1 MCEFAPGLGEYP
13 LLKCD
18 KECTSFLFMFANTC
32 KWNMKCHRYNPPRIA
47 LYLYLNGCVVF
58 DIPCVRFANYP
69 SCVPVYGG
77 FILARCVCSRVGEMF
92 WVWDSPLPSTAREC
106 GVASPP
112 HRLCTLQLMIV
123 VNLES
128 QSSILCQR
136 TMELLLSSQVN
147 QSFTLYYRLP
157 QNFILRTIQAT
168 FSFATRRRNFCHLG
182 IKLLRVVISKYLFK
196 QLQY

>member
-77 FILARCVCSRVGEMF
+77 FILARCVCSREGEMF

-112 HRLCTLQLMIV
+112 HRLCTCSKFRKSVIHLVPTHDGIIV
-123 VNLES
+123 IQSS
-128 QSSILCQR
+128 QSVVHPLLPTATKFHIANHSGDIFLCDA
-136 TMELLLSSQVN
+136 TSKFLSFGNKTS
-147 QSFTLYYRLP
+147 
-157 QNFILRTIQAT
+157 
-168 FSFATRRRNFCHLG
+168 
-182 IKLLRVVISKYLFK
+182 
-196 QLQY
+196 